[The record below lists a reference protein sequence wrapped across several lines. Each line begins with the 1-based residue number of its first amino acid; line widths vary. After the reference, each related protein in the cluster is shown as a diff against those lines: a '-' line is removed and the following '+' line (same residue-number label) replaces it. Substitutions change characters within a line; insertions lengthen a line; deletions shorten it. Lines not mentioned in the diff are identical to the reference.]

1 MLQAAHAAA
10 VDLSALVHKTAL
22 SMPDEMISPGHNIN
36 KKEKFKSVQLLCPGC
51 EVFGDHAADSSVPLR
66 CEHFSEYG
74 DGHRLSYF
82 RYNLP
87 RVGLADNTLQRL
99 SAFPPVANEVF
110 ASRHSSNETGRAL
123 TGPHRWRLTLNHYPA
138 SEGGERPGFPWHR
151 DLKANG
157 ASTMILALGGSAQL
171 QFGRLVSSGSHDG
184 MLYADHDVTTDSE
197 VEVLETV
204 TVEPADMLVLTGE
217 GRWELLHR
225 VLPGTISEDSP
236 DRASAV
242 WGVW

>member
-1 MLQAAHAAA
+1 
-10 VDLSALVHKTAL
+10 
-22 SMPDEMISPGHNIN
+22 
-36 KKEKFKSVQLLCPGC
+36 
-51 EVFGDHAADSSVPLR
+51 
-66 CEHFSEYG
+66 
-74 DGHRLSYF
+74 
-82 RYNLP
+82 
-87 RVGLADNTLQRL
+87 
-99 SAFPPVANEVF
+99 
-110 ASRHSSNETGRAL
+110 
-123 TGPHRWRLTLNHYPA
+123 
-138 SEGGERPGFPWHR
+138 
-151 DLKANG
+151 
-157 ASTMILALGGSAQL
+157 MILALGGSAQL